1 MQLKSLC
8 QQVITENEHL
18 AMINLQFAHL
28 KSLLYHVMSEPLYHV
43 MSVSSYHNIHH
54 TQI

>member
-1 MQLKSLC
+1 MQLQYLC

-28 KSLLYHVMSEPLYHV
+28 KIFVIP
-43 MSVSSYHNIHH
+43 HNVRAVIPRNVCV
-54 TQI
+54 IVP